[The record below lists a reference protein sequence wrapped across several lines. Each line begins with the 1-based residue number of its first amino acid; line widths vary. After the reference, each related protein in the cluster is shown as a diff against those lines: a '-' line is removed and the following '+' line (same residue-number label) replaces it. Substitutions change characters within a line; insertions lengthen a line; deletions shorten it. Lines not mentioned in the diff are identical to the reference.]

1 MGQKITFTFP
11 TSTITSYNQRNF
23 RLKKDGVTL
32 FEKIVIFTPTVEY
45 GTDPYLLT
53 LPNQD
58 APYNNEIVKGASINN
73 FANNF
78 KLWLTYQLAVETYFF
93 NNFYYEVSIVG
104 NVVELIWGS
113 NSSTDTFEFVNFPDQ
128 TPHTSAWLTY
138 TTEAYTIPALIVPEV
153 LDEKIILSRSPYHFK
168 LTPGITF
175 DEITAE
181 IFIYRG
187 HKIDDRPAVSNYN
200 LSKSVVQVG
209 QAAINFD
216 IHKLVNDFVKNN
228 YNGVSNIVGAFTTSL
243 LDSVWVYIDA
253 KIYLAGA
260 EQYQANQTLL
270 AVDGFGYHTELA
282 NPEIS
287 TFPDII
293 YRRQKVLTSIDNHII
308 YNDSDYPLYFITDGL
323 VSLTIN
329 GTSVPFTFS
338 QDYSNQKIGY
348 VNIKNYIGS
357 STSFSA
363 VFFYDATEVPSVTI
377 NFTIK
382 DECKFPLMNCIFK
395 NKFGVWQ
402 TIPFNKLS
410 KKSQDFTNESYNG
423 LISNYGSYALNKHV
437 KQTYNVNGK
446 EKVTVNTDFIPEEY
460 NALFTE
466 LMLSEFIYLEENGSV
481 LPVNVLKNTFEKK
494 TKLNNKLIQYFM
506 DFEYSF
512 NLLNDIL

>member
-11 TSTITSYNQRNF
+11 TSTITGYNQRNF

-58 APYNNEIVKGASINN
+58 APYNNEIVKGANINN

-128 TPHTSAWLTY
+128 TAHTSAWLTY
-138 TTEAYTIPALIVPEV
+138 TIEAYTIPALIVPEV
-153 LDEKIILSRSPYHFK
+153 LDEQIILSRSPYHFK

-181 IFIYRG
+181 VFIYRG
-187 HKIDDRPAVSNYN
+187 HKVDDKPATSTYN

-209 QAAINFD
+209 QGAINFD
-216 IHKLVNDFVKNN
+216 IHKLVNDYVKSN
-228 YNGVSNIVGAFTTSL
+228 YNGIGVDGAFTTSL

-253 KIYLAGA
+253 KIYLSGA
-260 EQYQANQTLL
+260 EQYQANQTVL
-270 AVDGFGYHTELA
+270 AVDGFKYHTEVDSLWTIEFQQ
-282 NPEIS
+282 NILS
-287 TFPDII
+287 
-293 YRRQKVLTSIDNHII
+293 SITNHII
-308 YNDSDYPLYFITDGL
+308 YNDSDYPLYFITEGL
-323 VSLTIN
+323 TTITAN
-329 GTSVPFTFS
+329 GINVPFTFS

-348 VNIKNYIGS
+348 INVANYIDG
-357 STSFSA
+357 STSFDV
-363 VFFYDATEVPSVTI
+363 VFAYGFGDITYTHS
-377 NFTIK
+377 FTVK

-395 NKFGVWQ
+395 NKFGFWQ

-410 KKSQDFTNESYNG
+410 KKTQDFTNESYNG

-446 EKVTVNTDFIPEEY
+446 EKVTVNTDFIPENY

-466 LMLSEFIYLEENGSV
+466 LMLSEFIYLEENGTV
-481 LPVNVLKNTFEKK
+481 LPVNLLKNTFEKK
-494 TKLNNKLIQYFM
+494 TKLNNKLIQYSM

>member
-153 LDEKIILSRSPYHFK
+153 LDEQIILSRSPYHFK

-187 HKIDDRPAVSNYN
+187 HKIDDRPATSNYN

-209 QAAINFD
+209 QDSINFD
-216 IHKLVNDFVKNN
+216 IHKLVNDYVKNN

-270 AVDGFGYHTELA
+270 AVDGFGYHTGLA
-282 NPEIS
+282 NPNIGYFD
-287 TFPDII
+287 T
-293 YRRQKVLTSIDNHII
+293 VLSSITNHII
-308 YNDSDYPLYFITDGL
+308 YNDSDYPLYFKTDGL
-323 VSLTIN
+323 LGITIN
-329 GTSVPFTFS
+329 GTNVPFTFS

-348 VNIKNYIGS
+348 VNVANYIGS
-357 STSFSA
+357 STSLTAEFT
-363 VFFYDATEVPSVTI
+363 YDIADFAFI
-377 NFTIK
+377 HNFTIK
-382 DECKFPLMNCIFK
+382 DECKFPLINCIFK

-423 LISNYGSYALNKHV
+423 LISNYGGYALNKHV
-437 KQTYNVNGK
+437 KQTFNVNGK

-460 NALFTE
+460 NLLFTE
-466 LMLSEFIYLEENGSV
+466 LMLSEFIYLEENGTV
-481 LPVNVLKNTFEKK
+481 LPVNLMKNSFEKK
-494 TKLNNKLIQYFM
+494 TKLNNKLIQYSM

>member
-1 MGQKITFTFP
+1 MAQKIIFTFH
-11 TSTITSYNQRNF
+11 TSTITGDNFRNF
-23 RLKKDGVTL
+23 EL
-32 FEKIVIFTPTVEY
+32 FSNSVIDFGRVINFRSTVLY
-45 GTDPYLLT
+45 GNDPYVYT
-53 LPNQD
+53 PPNGNS
-58 APYNNEIVKGASINN
+58 AENTEIVKGESVNN

-78 KLWLTYQLAVETYFF
+78 YLWLSRELSIAD
-93 NNFYYEVSIVG
+93 FYNELTITG
-104 NVVELIWGS
+104 NIVELIWGA
-113 NSSTDTFEFVNFPDQ
+113 NSEVDSFTLKKLDETA
-128 TPHTSAWLTY
+128 HSSAWLTY
-138 TTEAYTIPALIVPEV
+138 TVEDYTIPTPIVPEV
-153 LDEKIILSRSPYHFK
+153 LDEKIILSRSPYNFK

-181 IFIYRG
+181 VFIYRG
-187 HKIDDRPAVSNYN
+187 HKIDDRPAIANYN

-209 QAAINFD
+209 QSAINFD
-216 IHKLVNDFVKNN
+216 IHKLVNDYVKNV
-228 YNGVSNIVGAFTTSL
+228 YNGVGLSGAFTTFL

-253 KIYLAGA
+253 KINLSGL
-260 EQYQANQTLL
+260 EQYQANQYLL
-270 AVDGFGYHTELA
+270 AVDGFGYHTDLA

-287 TFPDII
+287 TLPNII

-308 YNDSDYPLYFITDGL
+308 YNDSDYPLYFITEGL
-323 VSLTIN
+323 VSLTVNGIN
-329 GTSVPFTFS
+329 IPFTFS

-348 VNIKNYIGS
+348 VNIANYIGA

-363 VFFYDATEVPSVTI
+363 VFFYDITEIPSVTI

-423 LISNYGSYALNKHV
+423 LISNYGNYALNKHV

-446 EKVTVNTDFIPEEY
+446 EKITVNTDFIPEEY
-460 NALFTE
+460 NLLFTE
-466 LMLSEFIYLEENGSV
+466 LMLSEFIYLEENGQV
-481 LPVNVLKNTFEKK
+481 LPVNLMKNSFEKK
-494 TKLNNKLIQYFM
+494 TKLNNKLIQYSI

-512 NLLNDIL
+512 NLLNNII

>member
-11 TSTITSYNQRNF
+11 TSTITGYNQRNF

-32 FEKIVIFTPTVEY
+32 FEKIVIFTPAVEY

-58 APYNNEIVKGASINN
+58 APYNNEIVKGANINN

-93 NNFYYEVSIVG
+93 DNFYYEVSIVG

-153 LDEKIILSRSPYHFK
+153 LDEQIILSRSPYHFK

-187 HKIDDRPAVSNYN
+187 HKIDDRPAIANYN

-209 QAAINFD
+209 QGAINFD
-216 IHKLVNDFVKNN
+216 IHKLVNDYVKNN
-228 YNGVSNIVGAFTTSL
+228 YDGIGVVGAFTTSL

-260 EQYQANQTLL
+260 EQYQANQLLL
-270 AVDGFGYHTELA
+270 AVDGFKYHTEVDSLSPLQFEQ
-282 NPEIS
+282 NILS
-287 TFPDII
+287 NIT
-293 YRRQKVLTSIDNHII
+293 NHII
-308 YNDSDYPLYFITDGL
+308 YNDSDCPLYFITEGL
-323 VSLTIN
+323 TTITAN

-348 VNIKNYIGS
+348 INVANYIGS
-357 STSFSA
+357 STSFDV
-363 VFFYDATEVPSVTI
+363 VFAYGFGDITYTHS
-377 NFTIK
+377 FTAK

-446 EKVTVNTDFIPEEY
+446 EKVTVNTDFITEDY

-466 LMLSEFIYLEENGSV
+466 LMLSEFIYLEENGAV
-481 LPVNVLKNTFEKK
+481 LPVNLLKNSFEKK
-494 TKLNNKLIQYFM
+494 TKLNNKLIQYSM

>member
-1 MGQKITFTFP
+1 MAQKITFTFP
-11 TSTITSYNQRNF
+11 ASTITGSNYRE
-23 RLKKDGVTL
+23 LKLIENGVIL
-32 FEKIVIFTPTVEY
+32 FDKVVNFTPTEIN
-45 GTDPYLLT
+45 GNDPYILT
-53 LPNQD
+53 LPNPD
-58 APYNNEIVKGASINN
+58 SAENSEIVKGASVNN

-78 KLWLTYQLAVETYFF
+78 KLYLDAQLALNTKFLL
-93 NNFYYEVSIVG
+93 NFYYETSITD
-104 NVVELIWGS
+104 NVVELIWSS
-113 NSSTDTFEFVNFPDQ
+113 NSTTQSFELLNYPDQ
-128 TPHTSAWLTY
+128 TAHASAWLFY
-138 TTEAYTIPALIVPEV
+138 NVEGYTIPTPIVPEV
-153 LDEKIILSRSPYHFK
+153 LPQKIILSRSPYHFK

-187 HKIDDRPAVSNYN
+187 HYLDDRPLTSTYN

-209 QAAINFD
+209 QSAINFD
-216 IHKLVNDFVKNN
+216 IHRLVNDYVKNN
-228 YNGVSNIVGAFTTSL
+228 YDGIGVVGAFTTSL
-243 LDSVWVYIDA
+243 LDSVWIYIDA

-260 EQYQANQTLL
+260 EQYQANQLLL

-287 TFPDII
+287 TLPDII

-308 YNDSDYPLYFITDGL
+308 YNNSDYPLYFVTDGL

-329 GTSVPFTFS
+329 GTNIPFTFS

-348 VNIKNYIGS
+348 VNVANYIGS

-363 VFFYDATEVPSVTI
+363 VFFYDVTEVPSVTI
-377 NFTIK
+377 NFTVK
-382 DECKFPLMNCIFK
+382 DECKFPLINCIFK
-395 NKFGVWQ
+395 NKYGFWQ

-423 LISNYGSYALNKHV
+423 LISNYGGYSLNKHV

-446 EKVTVNTDFIPEEY
+446 EKITVNTDFIHEEY

-466 LMLSEFIYLEENGSV
+466 LMLSEFIYLEENGEV
-481 LPVNVLKNTFEKK
+481 LPVNLVKNTFEKK
-494 TKLNNKLIQYFM
+494 TKLNNKLIQYSM

>member
-1 MGQKITFTFP
+1 MGQKIIFTFP

-32 FEKIVIFTPTVEY
+32 FEKIVIFTPTVQY

-93 NNFYYEVSIVG
+93 DNFYYEVSVVG

-128 TPHTSAWLTY
+128 TAHTSPWLTY

-153 LDEKIILSRSPYHFK
+153 LDEQIILSRSPYHFK

-187 HKIDDRPAVSNYN
+187 DKIDDRPAVSTYN

-209 QAAINFD
+209 QDSINFD
-216 IHKLVNDFVKNN
+216 IHKLVNDYVKNN

-270 AVDGFGYHTELA
+270 AVDGFGYHTSLA
-282 NPEIS
+282 NPNIGYFD
-287 TFPDII
+287 T
-293 YRRQKVLTSIDNHII
+293 VLSSITNHII
-308 YNDSDYPLYFITDGL
+308 YNDSDYPLYFKTNGL
-323 VSLTIN
+323 LSIIIN
-329 GTSVPFTFS
+329 GINVPFTFS
-338 QDYSNQKIGY
+338 QDYSNQRIGY
-348 VNIKNYIGS
+348 VNIANYIGS
-357 STSFSA
+357 STSFTA
-363 VFFYDATEVPSVTI
+363 EFTYDIADFAFI
-377 NFTIK
+377 HNFTIK
-382 DECKFPLMNCIFK
+382 DECKFSLMNCIFK

-410 KKSQDFTNESYNG
+410 KKTQDFTNESYNG
-423 LISNYGSYALNKHV
+423 LISNYGNYALNKHV
-437 KQTYNVNGK
+437 KQNYNVNGK
-446 EKVTVNTDFIPEEY
+446 EKVTVNTDFIPEDY

-466 LMLSEFIYLEENGSV
+466 LMLSEFIYLEENGTV
-481 LPVNVLKNTFEKK
+481 LPVNLMKNTFEKK
-494 TKLNNKLIQYFM
+494 TKLNNKLIQYSM

>member
-1 MGQKITFTFP
+1 MAQKITFTFP
-11 TSTITSYNQRNF
+11 TSTITGTNYRVFKLYSNGATVLNLEPVFINLSITGNDPY
-23 RLKKDGVTL
+23 T
-32 FEKIVIFTPTVEY
+32 FTPPV
-45 GTDPYLLT
+45 
-53 LPNQD
+53 
-58 APYNNEIVKGASINN
+58 YNSFVNNIIIKGSSINN

-78 KLWLTYQLAVETYFF
+78 KLWLDAQLTFNGGIYFQT
-93 NNFYYEVSIVG
+93 SITG

-113 NSSTDTFEFVNFPDQ
+113 NSDVNTFELTKLDA
-128 TPHTSAWLTY
+128 SAHDSDWLTY
-138 TTEAYTIPALIVPEV
+138 TTEGYTIITPVVPTV
-153 LDEKIILSRSPYHFK
+153 LPEKIILSRSPHHFQVS
-168 LTPGITF
+168 PGILF

-187 HKIDDRPAVSNYN
+187 HKITDRPAIATYN

-209 QAAINFD
+209 QSTINFD
-216 IHKLVNDFVKNN
+216 IHKLVNDYVKNN
-228 YNGVSNIVGAFTTSL
+228 YTSVGFSGAFTTSL

-253 KIYLAGA
+253 KIKLDTV
-260 EQYQANQTLL
+260 EEYQTNQILL
-270 AVDGFGYHTELA
+270 AVDGFGYHTELY

-287 TFPDII
+287 TLPDVI

-323 VSLTIN
+323 VSLTVN
-329 GTSVPFTFS
+329 GTNIPFTFS

-348 VNIKNYIGS
+348 VNIANYIGS

-363 VFFYDATEVPSVTI
+363 VFFYDATEIPSVTI
-377 NFTIK
+377 DFTIK
-382 DECKFPLMNCIFK
+382 DECKFTLMNCIFK

-460 NALFTE
+460 NLLFTE
-466 LMLSEFIYLEENGSV
+466 LMLSEFIYLEENGQV
-481 LPVNVLKNTFEKK
+481 LPVNLLKNTFEKK
-494 TKLNNKLIQYFM
+494 TKLNNKLIQYSM

-512 NLLNDIL
+512 NLLNNII